1 MTSQERRERFTRRRM
16 LWQAAVASGVGAI
29 FKMTE
34 GPASA
39 QGRGGG
45 GAGRGG
51 APAGMGMG
59 PGRGPNIRYGQINKY
74 SAPSD
79 LRITDMRAVTVASNY
94 DYNIIRLDTN
104 QGVYG
109 LGEVRDGGNKNTA
122 LALKP
127 YVVGQNP
134 LNIGDILRTI
144 RPFAGHGRQGGGYSA
159 VDLALHDIN
168 GKVFGVPIWR
178 LLGDKRRDRVRMY
191 CDTTGS
197 TDPKLYGERM
207 LARKK
212 LGFTF
217 FKMDMRAATIGDIPG
232 AFNNTGA
239 MTDKGLAKAGELVAA
254 VKDAIGWDAPLGV
267 ETSSG
272 SRVPATG
279 REGKIPVKDA
289 IRIARFYEKFDLA
302 WLEDLFNVEGFWDW
316 QGYKQIR
323 EATTTKIL
331 TGEGAF
337 GLEEGFKALIDN
349 HAVDIVHPDPGTS
362 GQCRETKRIADYAN
376 QHGVDVAI
384 HMAGSPVGTMGAVH
398 TAATIENFLAME
410 CHAVDFINWWQE
422 LVTGMSKPFFDKGYV
437 VVPDAPGLGLD
448 LNEAV
453 IKEHLRYPG
462 YFEPTTEWDKILAR
476 PQAISEGYP
485 HFDENG
491 KWVTERE
498 PLR

>member
-1 MTSQERRERFTRRRM
+1 MRH
-16 LWQAAVASGVGAI
+16 APGAR
-29 FKMTE
+29 
-34 GPASA
+34 PR
-39 QGRGGG
+39 GRGAGEGG
-45 GAGRGG
+45 PFGIGV
-51 APAGMGMG
+51 G
-59 PGRGPNIRYGQINKY
+59 PGRGGSQIRYGQINKY

-79 LRITDMRAVTVASNY
+79 LRVTDMRAVTVASNY

-134 LNIGDILRTI
+134 LNIGSILRTV
-144 RPFAGHGRQGGGYSA
+144 RPYAGHGRQGGGYSA
-159 VDLALHDIN
+159 VDLALHDLN
-168 GKVFGVPIWR
+168 GKVYGVPIWR
-178 LLGDKRRDRVRMY
+178 LLGDKQRDRVRMY
-191 CDTTGS
+191 CDTTGIP
-197 TDPKLYGERM
+197 DPKKYGERM

-217 FKMDMRAATIGDIPG
+217 FKMDMRARTIGDIPG
-232 AFNNTGA
+232 AFNNAGA
-239 MTDKGLAKAGELVAA
+239 MTDKGLAKAGELVTA
-254 VKDAIGWDAPLGV
+254 VRDAIGWDAPLAV
-267 ETSSG
+267 ELSSG
-272 SRVPATG
+272 TIVPSTG
-279 REGKIPVKDA
+279 REGKMPVKDA
-289 IRIARFYEKFDLA
+289 IRIARFYEKFDVA
-302 WLEDLFNVEGFWDW
+302 WLEDIFNVDGFWDW
-316 QGYKQIR
+316 KGYKEIR
-323 EATTTKIL
+323 DNTTTKML

-349 HAVDIVHPDPGTS
+349 NAVDVVHPDPGTS

-376 QHGVDVAI
+376 EHGVDIAI

-398 TAATIENFLAME
+398 TAATFQNNFLAME
-410 CHAVDFINWWQE
+410 CHAVDFISWWQE
-422 LVTGMSKPFFDKGYV
+422 LVVGMNKPFFDKGYV
-437 VVPDAPGLGLD
+437 QVSDAPGLGLE

-476 PQAISEGYP
+476 TNPISTGYP
-485 HFDENG
+485 HFDEEG
-491 KWVTERE
+491 KWVTERPSG